1 MRNISITMKKV
12 CEIMIQML
20 DHTKAIIIEGKMI
33 KEEGTTMTIISQ
45 GGLRQITMGRDINI
59 SIL

>member
-1 MRNISITMKKV
+1 
-12 CEIMIQML
+12 ML